1 LKPTISAKIL
11 LCTFSSHID
20 WEKVNQ
26 RQGKRKAKFQKIK
39 IAAGEK
45 IISTESKIMAVKAML
60 DKVTIAYV
68 KSKS

>member
-1 LKPTISAKIL
+1 
-11 LCTFSSHID
+11 
-20 WEKVNQ
+20 V
-26 RQGKRKAKFQKIK
+26 
-39 IAAGEK
+39 GEK